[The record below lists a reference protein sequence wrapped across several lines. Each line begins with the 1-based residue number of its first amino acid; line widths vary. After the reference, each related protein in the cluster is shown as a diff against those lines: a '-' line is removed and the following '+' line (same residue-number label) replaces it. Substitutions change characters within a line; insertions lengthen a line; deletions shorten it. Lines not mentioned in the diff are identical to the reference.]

1 MRGEVC
7 IGIGSIFSFTS
18 LILLIFVH
26 VGQISLSNVPRNIFM
41 VKVNMSA
48 YGQNIAAAIAPNPVF
63 GLYTNNASAPLNDQ
77 QGLRQFYEFGLYS
90 YCAYVEPKAGTC
102 SNHTAGQTFKPYDI
116 VTSDMLA
123 NFSRLSATPLIPL
136 DLTFKDSKYLG
147 QTSRAAYWLLLL
159 GTICAALALITGIA
173 KNNLTLSFSSIIST
187 IGALFLLIAAS
198 LWTVLIK
205 KAQAINTATQALNG
219 EPVGITVSEGNGL
232 FLTWA
237 AFVCL
242 FISVI
247 PYVLSCCTFRG

>member
-7 IGIGSIFSFTS
+7 IGFASVLSFTS

-26 VGQISLSNVPRNIFM
+26 VGQTNLSSVPRGISM
-41 VKVNMSA
+41 VKVDMSA

-63 GLYTNNASAPLNDQ
+63 GLYTNNASAPLNDE

-90 YCAYVEPKAGTC
+90 YCAYVEAKAGTC
-102 SNHTAGQTFKPYDI
+102 SNHTAGQAFKPYDV

-159 GTICAALALITGIA
+159 GTICALLALITGIA
-173 KNNLTLSFSSIIST
+173 KNHLTLSVSSVIST
-187 IGALFLLIAAS
+187 IGAFFLLVAAS

-205 KAQAINTATQALNG
+205 KTQAINTVVQAVNG
-219 EPVGITVSEGNGL
+219 ESVGITVSEGNGL

-242 FISVI
+242 FVSII